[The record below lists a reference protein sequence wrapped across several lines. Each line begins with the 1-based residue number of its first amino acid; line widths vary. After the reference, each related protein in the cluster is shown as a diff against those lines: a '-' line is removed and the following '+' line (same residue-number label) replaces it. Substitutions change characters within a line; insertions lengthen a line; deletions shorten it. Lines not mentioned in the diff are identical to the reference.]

1 MVSCWVVKTKSI
13 AVKYV
18 KKYESFEETSLMW
31 DYGLQYIRGY
41 VMLQLYKKKKK
52 RIAKIRVSRAKSTV
66 IQFILSKKLQIYS
79 WIWKSKEKFRI
90 CDLLKSFYRKY

>member
-52 RIAKIRVSRAKSTV
+52 E
-66 IQFILSKKLQIYS
+66 LQ
-79 WIWKSKEKFRI
+79 K
-90 CDLLKSFYRKY
+90 